1 MFDKLK
7 KWLAPPHYADPDEQR
22 IAVLLNALCWS
33 TLPLIIIV
41 TLIGLFFSQ
50 LPFGSV
56 IVRTIPL
63 MAAPLLSLWALR
75 HNRLRLGSYSF
86 VYPIWLLLTLFAFLG
101 GGVRAPAFSNFV
113 IIILI
118 ASFVLGVRAAFALT
132 GLTLVSGTAM
142 VIADGQGWLPSPI
155 FETATLAYWIS
166 VATGLIIASLLFY
179 LFINGL
185 QQAVNQL
192 NVANQKLLETQE
204 QQEKRILERTRA
216 LQISADVSRQLS
228 TILDQGDLINAI
240 VQQVQRA
247 FNYYHVHIYLF
258 DQKQG
263 SLVLAGGTGEAG
275 RAMLLGNHRIPAGK
289 GLVGFA
295 AQNRQPVL
303 VPDVAADERWLPNP
317 LLPDTR
323 AEVAVPI
330 ITGSEVSGV
339 LDVQHSVRHGL
350 SSSDVDLLQLIANQ
364 VAIALQNARSY
375 EAARRLA
382 AHEFHINTIGQKIQ
396 QANTI
401 EEVLAVA
408 AAELGQ
414 ALNAQ
419 QTGVLLSVTPVAYGA
434 PPRGGAPPHRGAT
447 S

>member
-1 MFDKLK
+1 MFDRLK
-7 KWLAPPHYADPDEQR
+7 KWLEPPHYADPNEQR
-22 IAVLLNALCWS
+22 IALLLNALGLS
-33 TLPLIIIV
+33 TLPLILIV
-41 TLIGLFFSQ
+41 TLVGLFFSK
-50 LPFGSV
+50 LPFDSV
-56 IVRTIPL
+56 IVRTLPL

-75 HNRLRLGSYSF
+75 HNRLRLASYIF
-86 VYPIWLLLTLFAFLG
+86 VYPIWLLLTLFAFFG

-118 ASFVLGVRAAFALT
+118 ASFVLGVRAALTLT
-132 GLTLVSGTAM
+132 GLTLCSGTLM
-142 VIADGQGWLPSPI
+142 VIAAGQGWLPTPI
-155 FETATLAYWIS
+155 FETPTLAYWIS

-185 QQAVNQL
+185 QQAVSQL
-192 NVANQKLLETQE
+192 NTANQRLLQVQE
-204 QQEKRILERTRA
+204 EQEKRIAERTRA

-228 TILDQGDLINAI
+228 TILDQSDLINAI
-240 VQQVQRA
+240 VRQVQRA

-258 DQKQG
+258 DKKQN
-263 SLVLAGGTGEAG
+263 SLALAGGTGEAG

-295 AQNRQPVL
+295 AQSRQPVL

-323 AEVAVPI
+323 AEVAIPI
-330 ITGSEVSGV
+330 IMGNEVSGV
-339 LDVQHSVRHGL
+339 LDVQHNVRHGL

-375 EAARRLA
+375 EAVRRLA
-382 AHEFHINTIGQKIQ
+382 THEFHINTIGQKIQ

-419 QTGVLLSVTPVAYGA
+419 QAGVLLSVTPAAYGQ
-434 PPRGGAPPHRGAT
+434 
-447 S
+447 SS

>member
-1 MFDKLK
+1 MLDKLK
-7 KWLAPPHYADPDEQR
+7 KWLAPPIYVDANEQR
-22 IAVLLNALCWS
+22 VALLLNALVWL
-33 TLPLIIIV
+33 TLTLILII
-41 TLIGLFFSQ
+41 TLIGLFFSK
-50 LPFGSV
+50 LPFASV

-63 MAAPLLSLWALR
+63 MAVLLLSVWALH
-75 HNRLRLGSYSF
+75 HNRLRLASYSF
-86 VYPIWLLLTLFAFLG
+86 VYPIWLLLTLFALFG
-101 GGVRAPAFSNFV
+101 GGVQAPAFSNFV

-118 ASFVLGVRAAFALT
+118 ASFVLGVRAALFLT
-132 GLTLVSGTAM
+132 GLTLLSGTLM
-142 VIADGQGWLPSPI
+142 VIAAGQGWLPQTI
-155 FETATLAYWIS
+155 FETTTLAYWIS
-166 VATGLIIASLLFY
+166 VAAGLTVASLLFY

-185 QQAVNQL
+185 QQTVHQL
-192 NVANQKLLETQE
+192 NEANYKLLQTQE

-228 TILDQGDLINAI
+228 TILDQSDLINAI

-247 FNYYHVHIYLF
+247 FHYYHVHIYLF
-258 DQKQG
+258 DKRQG

-295 AQNRQPVL
+295 AQSRQPVL
-303 VPDVAADERWLPNP
+303 VPDVMADERWLPNP

-330 ITGSEVSGV
+330 ITGNEISGV
-339 LDVQHSVRHGL
+339 LDVQHNVRHGL
-350 SSSDVDLLQLIANQ
+350 GSSDVDLLQLIANQ

-375 EAARRLA
+375 EVAHRLA
-382 AHEFHINTIGQKIQ
+382 AYEFHINTIGQKIQ

-408 AAELGQ
+408 ATELGQ

-419 QTGVLLSVTPVAYGA
+419 QAGVLLSVKPAAYGQ
-434 PPRGGAPPHRGAT
+434 
-447 S
+447 SS